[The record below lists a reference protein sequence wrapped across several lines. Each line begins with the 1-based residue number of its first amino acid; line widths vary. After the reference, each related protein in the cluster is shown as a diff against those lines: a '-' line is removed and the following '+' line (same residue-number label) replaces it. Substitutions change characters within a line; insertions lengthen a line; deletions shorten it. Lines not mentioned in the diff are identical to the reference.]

1 MMIAQEKM
9 VYVLGILILSAAVIY
24 FVVAWQAVTE
34 MAGADSANSKLG
46 SGMEIALFSTVGSG
60 YIGMLIWILRKRLRT
75 SIPYVITAIGSAV
88 MIGMVLVA
96 ITIGVPVL
104 GVETETDPFATIA
117 KILQGSII
125 GISAF
130 IIPFTPLSRIEV
142 RQR

>member
-9 VYVLGILILSAAVIY
+9 VYVLGILVLSAAVIY

-88 MIGMVLVA
+88 MIGVYLVA

-130 IIPFTPLSRIEV
+130 IIPFAPLSRIEV

>member
-9 VYVLGILILSAAVIY
+9 VYVLGILILSAVIY

-60 YIGMLIWILRKRLRT
+60 YIGMLIWILRKRLRP

-88 MIGMVLVA
+88 MIGMYLVA